1 MSNEG
6 VLVIGHGSKLDFNKE
21 TVEYVAESLRG
32 QNGFTNVR
40 AGFMGYNEPTIPQAL
55 EMLVEE
61 GASTIYVAPC
71 FLAAGMHTT
80 HDIRR
85 KLNMDPDAW
94 EMSVNVKG
102 KDVVLK
108 YCEPIG
114 KDPRIIEI
122 LADRILSRKK
132 E

>member
-1 MSNEG
+1 
-6 VLVIGHGSKLDFNKE
+6 
-21 TVEYVAESLRG
+21 
-32 QNGFTNVR
+32 
-40 AGFMGYNEPTIPQAL
+40 
-55 EMLVEE
+55 
-61 GASTIYVAPC
+61 
-71 FLAAGMHTT
+71 MHTT

-94 EMSVNVKG
+94 EMNVSVKG

-114 KDPRIIEI
+114 KDSRITDI
-122 LADRILSRKK
+122 LAERIVSRQK